1 MVAYISSMLGNLKE
15 LINDF
20 EHIVNL
26 DVSEEQKKERLLEA
40 EIKLGT
46 LLGNFS
52 ETIRGYIG
60 DPIIEQ
66 IVEDETL
73 TNLVIRYIDSLKRED
88 IHHHLDILKYYS
100 YHMIPF
106 YKGYQKVVL
115 EALNQ
120 NNKSLLLQAGEWT
133 IVLYFRSILMIKIL
147 KHRKKD
153 HI

>member
-1 MVAYISSMLGNLKE
+1 MLDDLKDLIDDFDHIIS
-15 LINDF
+15 
-20 EHIVNL
+20 L
-26 DVSEEQKKERLLEA
+26 DISEVQKKERFLEA
-40 EIKLGT
+40 EIKLGI
-46 LLGNFS
+46 LLSNIS
-52 ETIRGYIG
+52 KAIYGYAG
-60 DPIIEQ
+60 DTF

-133 IVLYFRSILMIKIL
+133 IALNFRSILMIYIL